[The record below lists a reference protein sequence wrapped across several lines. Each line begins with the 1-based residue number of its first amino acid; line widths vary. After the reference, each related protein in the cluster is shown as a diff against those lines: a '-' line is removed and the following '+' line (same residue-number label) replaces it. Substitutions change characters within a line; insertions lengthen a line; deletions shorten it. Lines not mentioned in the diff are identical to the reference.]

1 MDPALLPLY
10 QLHKDLP
17 SYPVPQLKYLY
28 PPATQAIVQRIAQ
41 IMLREK
47 AFYYQVLH
55 LMNKFNLEVPFDI
68 PYMNLD
74 EIPLPESEEESELE
88 EEIAPT
94 KKRKVEKFYRKK
106 IEIKINSTRD
116 TLGKVNKA
124 SGNHEELVE
133 IQEKP
138 SEIIA
143 PEIIPELPKKEFKIL
158 TQDEITSKK
167 LTEEELSLLPI
178 FLNYNPGEPSDKLY
192 IKNLAK
198 QVILE
203 DLQEIFYFYSEPN
216 QLEIKLM
223 DKKGK
228 MKGQAFITFKRFED
242 EELAEA
248 AANLIEKA
256 RQETHGLFL
265 KGKAMFVVYGKASKN
280 YKKVS
285 VI

>member
-10 QLHKDLP
+10 KLHKDFP